1 MCSFLCQSNHFSLQK
16 QQLQQSASFGPFDRQ
31 VVILNTDG
39 KTFTLLQ
46 NPQAMRL
53 KKAGYIEDRKF
64 IIQPTQQVIEDALEG
79 KDENLGD
86 AIKGFFGGG
95 GDKSGEGDVVAAA
108 DVSES
113 VSSDSSPSSVVEE
126 ETTSSVEEVVSESQ
140 PESVDAAAVESS

>member
-1 MCSFLCQSNHFSLQK
+1 
-16 QQLQQSASFGPFDRQ
+16 
-31 VVILNTDG
+31 
-39 KTFTLLQ
+39 
-46 NPQAMRL
+46 MRL

-95 GDKSGEGDVVAAA
+95 GDKSGEGDAAA
-108 DVSES
+108 VSES
-113 VSSDSSPSSVVEE
+113 ASSDSSPSSVVEE